1 MGHVLNGASTITDT
15 AAGGGGSCDT
25 IRTLILSV
33 DPLLTKTYIPT
44 RRSSDLPYTWLGHVF
59 NGASTI
65 TDTAAGGGGS
75 CDTIRTLIL
84 AVDPLLTKTYNL
96 SVCANQLPYT
106 WLGHVFNRSRKI
118 TDTAAGGG
126 GSCDTI
132 RTLILAV
139 DPLLTKTYNL
149 SVCANQLPYT
159 WLGHVFNGAST
170 ITDTA
175 AGGGGS
181 CDTIR
186 TLILAVDPLLTKTYN
201 LSVCANQL
209 PYTWLGHVFNG
220 ASTITDTAAGGGGSC
235 DTIKILRPSGR
246 ELLKKTYNLSV
257 CANQL
262 PYTWLGHV
270 FNGAS
275 TITDTAAGGGGSCDT
290 IRTLI
295 LAVDPLLTKTYNLS
309 VCANQL
315 PYTWLGHVFNGANTI
330 TDTAA
335 GGGGSCDTI
344 RTLILAVEIV
354 RASSSNLSLC
364 ANQLLY
370 TWLGHVFNGANTI
383 TDTAGGGGGSCDT
396 IRTLILAVDPLLTKT
411 YNLSVCANQL
421 PYTWLGH
428 VFNGAN
434 TITDTAAGG
443 GGSCDTIRTLILAV

>member
-1 MGHVLNGASTITDT
+1 MENCNLRVCANQ
-15 AAGGGGSCDT
+15 
-25 IRTLILSV
+25 
-33 DPLLTKTYIPT
+33 
-44 RRSSDLPYTWLGHVF
+44 LPYTWLGHVF
-59 NGASTI
+59 NGANTI

-106 WLGHVFNRSRKI
+106 WLGHVFNGANTI

-235 DTIKILRPSGR
+235 DTIRTLILAVDP
-246 ELLKKTYNLSV
+246 LLTKTYNLSV

-270 FNGAS
+270 FNVAN
-275 TITDTAAGGGGSCDT
+275 TITVTAAGGGGSCDT

-295 LAVDPLLTKTYNLS
+295 LAVDPLHTKTIDTSVCANQLPYVFNGVSYNTAGTFTDTIASTTGGCDTIYTINLTIPPLLTKTYNLS

-344 RTLILAVEIV
+344 RTLILAVEIG
-354 RASSSNLSLC
+354 RTKSSN
-364 ANQLLY
+364 
-370 TWLGHVFNGANTI
+370 
-383 TDTAGGGGGSCDT
+383 
-396 IRTLILAVDPLLTKT
+396 
-411 YNLSVCANQL
+411 
-421 PYTWLGH
+421 
-428 VFNGAN
+428 
-434 TITDTAAGG
+434 
-443 GGSCDTIRTLILAV
+443 